1 MGKMD
6 GMVKSHKTDNPVQVI
21 ANGCNTVV
29 ENLSIFVEKI
39 LHAIADKLP
48 PNIKNTNGMLNITD
62 SISETIS
69 ADKHVL
75 ASFDVVNMFPNIDN
89 K

>member
-1 MGKMD
+1 
-6 GMVKSHKTDNPVQVI
+6 MVKTQKIDNPVQVI
-21 ANGCNTVV
+21 TNVCNTVV

-39 LHAIADKLP
+39 LYAIADKLLS
-48 PNIKNTNGMLNITD
+48 NIKNTNGMLDITD
-62 SISETIS
+62 SISETIL

-75 ASFDVVNMFPNIDN
+75 VSFDVVDMFPNTDN